1 MRDVLSEREP
11 EALPETLFVVVLLPL
26 TVLDTI
32 ADFDIAGE

>member
-1 MRDVLSEREP
+1 VRDVLSERDP
-11 EALPETLFVVVLLPL
+11 EALPVPLFVDTLLPL